1 MDLKTTRI
9 FSGIREYILPFL
21 LTFVLNASIL
31 GIYDSHFLTIYNLLS
46 GIIILLMYFFFEF
59 IKKHRFAGSILYVV
73 LGFIALNIMLR
84 CIFARDW
91 GRGFNEWFLT
101 GGSSESQPRYF
112 YALVSVFPFFLSSV
126 VYYFSVVLYRT
137 SFLMLCS
144 LIPCA
149 VYVKV
154 LSEMSDLYLV
164 LIAGLNTALYIINYQ
179 NEKAKNG
186 EYHGKNA
193 QMTSIVFITC
203 IALLISS
210 LIPKQGEA
218 IYYDKFEDIFMDAG
232 TGGTSSNSFTYLN
245 DRSGDSASYRELEN
259 TPLYDVF
266 SDEIIYM
273 RRQSFDLYD
282 PAGHFWYPLEK
293 YSSIVTD
300 DISFIEENA
309 LINYDNM
316 LTAVKKAVSYN
327 PALKGMIREQLI
339 LLENAQEET
348 AQAMIVPLSAAYKT
362 NYLIAPVRTVTIN
375 NPNKLPTGG
384 FTRHKQISSENGM
397 LFDLRLMNSITYN
410 YYREFS
416 SRNLWFENGGAD
428 FTDEEYS
435 EFLDQLYTTLEE
447 HDEAELCKTVSG
459 FMNQFE
465 QAMEYKADY
474 SDNISAVPDDIA
486 ALAAEITAGCVYD
499 WQKASALQD
508 YFQSGEYT
516 YDLDYIPPEAYDTPS
531 YFVFTSKTGTCS
543 DFATAYTLMARS
555 LGLTVRYTEGFSPDI
570 TSEENVFRIRASG
583 SHAYPEVYI
592 QNAGWIVFEPTVSSM
607 YAIGAVSGNQFDNN
621 GIDIDTEILFNVLL
635 VLCGVSALAA
645 VIILSVPLIRMVSD
659 EVKINKGGTDA
670 ILLIYRRMNEI
681 YSKRNRLNGETM
693 TPHEF
698 SDSVKENT
706 VYDISGFISLYEEV
720 CFGGKIPSESE
731 CEEAHSLF
739 KTFRSNKKK

>member
-1 MDLKTTRI
+1 MDFKSKA
-9 FSGIREYILPFL
+9 FSEKIREYIIPFL
-21 LTFVLNASIL
+21 LTFILNASIL
-31 GIYDSHFLTIYNLLS
+31 GIYDSRFLTVYNLLS

-59 IKKHRFAGSILYVV
+59 IKKHNFTGAILYVV
-73 LGFIALNIMLR
+73 FGFTALSIMFRCVFSNDLGA
-84 CIFARDW
+84 
-91 GRGFNEWFLT
+91 GFNEWFLT
-101 GGSSESQPRYF
+101 GGESASQPRYF
-112 YALVSVFPFFLSSV
+112 FALVSVFPFFLSSV

-164 LIAGLNTALYIINYQ
+164 LIAGLNGALYIINTQ
-179 NEKAKNG
+179 KKKSENG

-193 QMTSIVFITC
+193 QLASIAFITC
-203 IALLISS
+203 AVLLISS

-218 IYYDKFEDIFMDAG
+218 IYYDKFEDVFMDAG
-232 TGGTSSNSFTYLN
+232 TGGNSSNSFSYLS
-245 DRSGDSASYRELEN
+245 DRSGDSQSYRELDN

-266 SDEIIYM
+266 SDELIYM
-273 RRQSFDLYD
+273 RRQSFDLYE
-282 PAGHFWYPLEK
+282 PNEK
-293 YSSIVTD
+293 YWYSMDKYRSIVTD
-300 DISFIEENA
+300 ETSYLEENSF
-309 LINYDNM
+309 INYDDM
-316 LTAVKKAVSYN
+316 LKAVKTAVSYEPKLN
-327 PALKGMIREQLI
+327 EYIKDDLL
-339 LLENAQEET
+339 LLEAAQEEA
-348 AQAMIVPLSAAYKT
+348 AQVMIVPLSSVQRT
-362 NYLIAPVRTVTIN
+362 NYLIAPLRASGLN
-375 NPNKLPTGG
+375 NPEKLPSGG
-384 FTRHKQISSENGM
+384 YTRHKQITSDGRK
-397 LFDLRLMNSITYN
+397 LFESRYLNSVTYN

-416 SRNLWFENGGAD
+416 SRNLWLENGGAD

-435 EFLDQLYTTLEE
+435 EFLGLLYSILDKHNES
-447 HDEAELCKTVSG
+447 ELCKTVSG

-465 QAMEYKADY
+465 QAKEYKSDY
-474 SDNISAVPDDIA
+474 SDNLSAIPQDIA
-486 ALAAEITAGCVYD
+486 DLAAEITAGCVYD

-508 YFQSGEYT
+508 HFQSGEYT
-516 YDLDYIPPEAYDTPS
+516 YDLDYTAPAALDSPS

-592 QNAGWIVFEPTVSSM
+592 QNAGWMVFEPTVSSM
-607 YAIGAVSGNQFDNN
+607 YAIGAVSSGQSDD
-621 GIDIDTEILFNVLL
+621 GLDIDTEILFNVLL
-635 VLCGVSALAA
+635 VLCGVSGVAA
-645 VIILSVPLIRMVSD
+645 VFILLIPFIQVTMD
-659 EVKINKGGTDA
+659 EMKIKKGGTDA

-720 CFGGKIPSESE
+720 CFGGKVPSESE
-731 CEEAHSLF
+731 CEEAHSIF